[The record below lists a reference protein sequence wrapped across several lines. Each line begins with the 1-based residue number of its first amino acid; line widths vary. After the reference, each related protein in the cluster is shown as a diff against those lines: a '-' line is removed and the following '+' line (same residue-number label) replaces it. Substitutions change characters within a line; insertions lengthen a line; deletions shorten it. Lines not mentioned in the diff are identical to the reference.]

1 MIISW
6 LIKLFSKIFFFTGLV
21 GSKNAFAKPLSGKEE
36 DELFEKFHNGDKNA
50 EELLIKHN
58 LRLVAYVAKKYK
70 NYNDQEELI
79 SVGSIGLLKAVKTY
93 QKTKGNSFSTYATRC
108 IENEILMLFRNQKK
122 YNQDISLE
130 EKIGT
135 DKEGNSISL
144 LDILSEQG
152 EDNVTEAIEQKI
164 LLEKV
169 VRVIKTKLE
178 PREKEIIARRYGLFG
193 FLPQTQKEVAAVY
206 SISRSY
212 ISRIENIALLKIK
225 TEIENSEQPQT
236 QPKTQSQAQTPNEE
250 K

>member
-1 MIISW
+1 M
-6 LIKLFSKIFFFTGLV
+6 
-21 GSKNAFAKPLSGKEE
+21 
-36 DELFEKFHNGDKNA
+36 
-50 EELLIKHN
+50 
-58 LRLVAYVAKKYK
+58 AYVAKKYK

-236 QPKTQSQAQTPNEE
+236 QPKTQSQAQTPNKE